1 LVHIQLELSDL
12 IPENVGEG
20 RTLKSKKMS
29 PPHNLVAGTHN
40 STTANV
46 TRELIQYYFKAHI
59 LSLYITK
66 PHKNKMNSEETNES
80 NQKDLSSFHFS
91 LKIDSCPSLLDL
103 SLYLSFFLSNHDY
116 IILSVFPPFKI
127 NFIPIHSSHIPL
139 HK

>member
-103 SLYLSFFLSNHDY
+103 SLPFFLSLPLQNQFHPNTF
-116 IILSVFPPFKI
+116 VTHPPPQV
-127 NFIPIHSSHIPL
+127 NGPSTIHC
-139 HK
+139 